1 MVKDK
6 QFYKTILRLSL
17 PAAFQSAMN
26 LLVVMADNVMVT
38 RTGQNALSAVSQ
50 SNAITTFVTAGL
62 TGLATGAV
70 VLISQYWGKRD
81 EKRIRTVCAV
91 SRGRV

>member
-1 MVKDK
+1 MLRDK
-6 QFYKTILRLSL
+6 NFYKTILYLSL
-17 PAAFQSAMN
+17 PSAVQSAAN

-38 RTGQNALSAVSQ
+38 RTGENALSAVSQ
-50 SNAITTFVTAGL
+50 SNAVTNFVNAGL

-81 EKRIRTVCAV
+81 L
-91 SRGRV
+91 

>member
-17 PAAFQSAMN
+17 PAAFQSAVN

-38 RTGQNALSAVSQ
+38 RTGGNALSAVAQ
-50 SNAITTFVTAGL
+50 SNAITTFVTAAL
-62 TGLATGAV
+62 TGLSTGAI
-70 VLISQYWGKRD
+70 VLISQYWGKRT
-81 EKRIRTVCAV
+81 KSASARCARCP
-91 SRGRV
+91 SR